1 MNDAEDTHVTK
12 DILTTSVDRDP
23 ATDIIS
29 FSDEQLQALDAFR
42 NGDNIFLTGP
52 GGSGK
57 TALIRHMV
65 QIANDL
71 EKEVQVCALTGC
83 AAVLLRCKGAKT
95 LHSWSGIGL
104 GNGDIFEVVD
114 KVARQKRRRRPWEKT
129 DILIIDEVSMMSIKL
144 FEILDRLGRR
154 IKKTPGLPFGGLQVI
169 FSGDFYQLPPVGA
182 NDAPETT
189 AFCFESPYW
198 ETTFHQNIQLTK
210 IFRQTDPVYT
220 KILNQVR
227 TGRISKSSCQHLRSR
242 IRDYDDDDD
251 DDDDDG
257 DGADAGA
264 GAEQSSA
271 TKQKKCKPTILLPI
285 RRQVDVINTTELSKL
300 DGQKMDFSH
309 TYHNDLNGEAT
320 RERFGVE
327 ITPEQQKK
335 ELDNLSNSIMADKK
349 LVLKIGAQVMCVAN
363 IDMEGEYPIVNGS
376 LGVVTKFVGDAPL
389 VKFYDGQARVMTPH
403 TWESDNVPGLGV
415 KQIPLILAWAITI
428 HKAQGVT
435 LDLAQIDAGRTIFE
449 CGQTYVALSRVKSLE
464 GLYLTSFQPEQIKIR
479 RKVRDFYRKLDE
491 IGGGTRRDL
500 QDKNYLSAAALRKEL
515 ERTHNA
521 AISAPEIKKPS
532 IHNYF
537 TAKK

>member
-1 MNDAEDTHVTK
+1 MNDAKDTHVTK
-12 DILTTSVDRDP
+12 DILTTSDDRDP

-29 FSDEQLQALDAFR
+29 FSEEQLQALDAFK

-114 KVARQKRRRRPWEKT
+114 KVARQKRRRKPWEKT

-154 IKKTPGLPFGGLQVI
+154 IKKNPALPFGGLQVI

-198 ETTFHQNIQLTK
+198 DTTFHQNIQLTK
-210 IFRQTDPVYT
+210 IFRQTDQVYT

-251 DDDDDG
+251 DDDDD

-271 TKQKKCKPTILLPI
+271 TKPKKCKPTILLPT

-300 DGQKMDFSH
+300 DGKKIEFCH

-376 LGVVTKFVGDAPL
+376 LGIVTKFVGDAPL
-389 VKFYDGQARVMTPH
+389 VKFYDGQSRVMTPH

-435 LDLAQIDAGRTIFE
+435 LDLAQIDAGRSIFE

-491 IGGGTRRDL
+491 IDGGARRDL
-500 QDKNYLSAAALRKEL
+500 QEKNYLSAAALRKEL
-515 ERTHNA
+515 ERPHNA
-521 AISAPEIKKPS
+521 AISVPKIKKPS